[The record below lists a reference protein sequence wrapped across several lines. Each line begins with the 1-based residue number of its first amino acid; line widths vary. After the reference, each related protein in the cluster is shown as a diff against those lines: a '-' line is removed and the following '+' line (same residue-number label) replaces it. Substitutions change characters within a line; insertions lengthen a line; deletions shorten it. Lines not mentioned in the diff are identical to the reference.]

1 MSEKKLLLSIIELI
15 FFMQFL
21 TPFSIYCTDKKNNSQ
36 LPKVMVVVIIDGC
49 SYETSTFV
57 QKYYTY
63 GLRYITG
70 NATIFTQAYYAHG
83 LPTTAPGHTTFITGV
98 YPKMHGIVGNNW
110 PVNDKKQIAYSLK
123 QTKNS
128 MCMVDTL
135 TDQMALCNNQ
145 AGKIFVYSCSTK
157 KRAARALAG
166 ELGCAIWFDEKTG
179 LFTSTQKH
187 AFIDT
192 FNKKKN
198 YIKTARSFAWH
209 SQHSLKGEQYRLP
222 NVDMYAHASRASMIN
237 KKYTIDRTVKS
248 PYEVFV
254 QTPLADALVVEM
266 AQACIQDFYQSAAP
280 TDRLALCISLSAHD
294 KLAHLF
300 GQYKYEPLD
309 SMYSADKSLQKVVNQ
324 LHAKFRKQD
333 IVWVFSADHGGPAII
348 DDLNDRGLAL
358 AKRYDTKVIIAA
370 LNNAISTATGIDGV
384 VSNVNTPFVY
394 FSHKIFNSLLPEKQ
408 KEVFSVVKKSL
419 LETGSIVNAWPI
431 SEIASGVYDKE
442 DARSLLANQIFEGRC
457 GDMVFLVRPYTL
469 ITDHPK
475 GTSHETPY
483 EQDTHVPLM
492 IYWPGN
498 IEKKVITDRCEM
510 VQVAPTLA
518 HVFGVP
524 RPSASLASLLR
535 GINEKESLSGK

>member
-1 MSEKKLLLSIIELI
+1 
-15 FFMQFL
+15 MQFL
-21 TPFSIYCTDKKNNSQ
+21 TPFSIYCTDKKNNRQ
-36 LPKVMVVVIIDGC
+36 LPNALVPKVMVVVIIDGC

-57 QKYYTY
+57 QKYYIN

-98 YPKMHGIVGNNW
+98 HPKTHGIVGNNW
-110 PVNDKKQIAYSLK
+110 PVNDKKQVAYSCK
-123 QTKNS
+123 QAQDS
-128 MCMVDTL
+128 LCMVDTL
-135 TDQMALCNNQ
+135 TDQMQLGNNQ
-145 AGKIFVYSCSTK
+145 AGKVFVYSCSTK

-166 ELGCAIWFDEKTG
+166 ELGTAIWFDEKTG

-187 AFIDT
+187 NFIEV

-198 YIKTARSFAWH
+198 HIKTARSFAWH
-209 SQHSLKGEQYRLP
+209 SQYSLKAAQYRLP
-222 NVDMYAHASRASMIN
+222 DVGIYTHASAPSMIN
-237 KKYTIDRTVKS
+237 KKYAIDRGAKK
-248 PYEVFV
+248 PYETFV
-254 QTPLADALVVEM
+254 KTPLADALVVEM
-266 AQACIQDFYQSAAP
+266 AVACIQDFYQSAAP
-280 TDRLALCISLSAHD
+280 TDRLALFISLSAHD

-348 DDLNDRGLAL
+348 DDLNDRGLTL
-358 AKRYDTKVIIAA
+358 AKRYDTKTIIAA
-370 LNNAISTATGIDGV
+370 LNNALSTAIGIDGIV
-384 VSNVNTPFVY
+384 CNVNTPFVY
-394 FSHKIFNSLLPEKQ
+394 FSHKIFNSLAPEKQ
-408 KEVFSVVKKSL
+408 KEVFAVVKKSL
-419 LETGSIVNAWPI
+419 LENGSILNAWPI
-431 SEIASGVYDKE
+431 SEISSGVYDKG
-442 DARSLLANQIFEGRC
+442 DVRSLLANQIFEGRC

-469 ITDHPK
+469 ITDHLK

-498 IEKKVITDRCEM
+498 IEKKIITDRCEM

-518 HVFGVP
+518 QLFGVP
-524 RPSASLASLLR
+524 RPSASLATLLR
-535 GINEKESLSGK
+535 GINEKEVLSKK